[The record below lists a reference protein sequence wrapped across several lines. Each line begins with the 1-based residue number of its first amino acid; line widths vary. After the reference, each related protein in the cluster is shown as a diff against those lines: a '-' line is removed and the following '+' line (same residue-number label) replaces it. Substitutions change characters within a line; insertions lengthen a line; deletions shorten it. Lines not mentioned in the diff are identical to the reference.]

1 MNELL
6 LSQVEE
12 ILSEEDRI
20 AALCNLTALLYQE
33 IPNSNWVGYYFYRK
47 GKLILGPFQGKVACT
62 RIDVG
67 KGVCGSSFAKK
78 LLLNVADVHEFPG
91 HIACNSASNSEL
103 VVPLIIRN
111 ECVGVLDIDSPLFN
125 RFELEDE
132 EFFLRV
138 AELVSKKIAER

>member
-33 IPNSNWVGYYFYRK
+33 IPNINWVGYYFYRK